1 MFRKSLFT
9 VVVVLVL
16 TSCISTKLTIK
27 NIDDSATRPEMLDS
41 TTYKLTK
48 HAKDHNYGFD
58 QDYPV
63 NLGFGLLHLREAN
76 IEKYLNAL
84 QGPEGQKITYT
95 PQGNCCP
102 FPTDKSQ
109 LGSGMLE
116 VYQITWEGNSKPKE
130 LYLNTYEKGEVL
142 IPIGLT
148 AKK

>member
-9 VVVVLVL
+9 AVLLLLL

-27 NIDDSATRPEMLDS
+27 NIDDNATRPEMLDS
-41 TTYKLTK
+41 TTYKLIK
-48 HAKDHNYGFD
+48 HAKDKNYGFE
-58 QDYPV
+58 QDYPI
-63 NLGFGLLHLREAN
+63 NLGFGLLHQREAN

-95 PQGNCCP
+95 QHGNCCP

-116 VYQITWEGNSKPKE
+116 VYQITWEGNSDPIE
-130 LYLNTYEKGEVL
+130 IYLNTYEKGEVL

>member
-9 VVVVLVL
+9 AVLLLLL

-27 NIDDSATRPEMLDS
+27 NIDDKAIRPEMLDS

-48 HAKDHNYGFD
+48 HATDNNYGFD

-63 NLGFGLLHLREAN
+63 NLGFGLLHQREAN
-76 IEKYLNAL
+76 IEKFLNAL
-84 QGPEGQKITYT
+84 QGPEGQKITFS
-95 PQGNCCP
+95 QHSNCCP

-116 VYQITWEGNSKPKE
+116 VYQITWEGNSKPLE
-130 LYLNTYEKGEVL
+130 IYLNTYEKGEVL